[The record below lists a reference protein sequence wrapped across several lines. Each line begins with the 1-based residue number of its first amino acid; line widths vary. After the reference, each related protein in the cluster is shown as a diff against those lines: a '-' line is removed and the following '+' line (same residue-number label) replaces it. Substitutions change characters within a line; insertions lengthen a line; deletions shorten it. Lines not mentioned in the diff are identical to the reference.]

1 MWALVESGSVTAV
14 YTRPKA
20 ITLNGIQH
28 PRSIFTRWSAAELQA
43 IGIYSYSE
51 VNASVDTRFYKQGGS
66 SVVVDDAA
74 GTVTKTYSHV
84 EKALEDSNQ
93 QIQSTN
99 ADGVAIYLDADGVEV
114 LQTDLVE
121 DVEYTPKME
130 DYLDEDGEVVTT
142 LGLKSQKKSQVKATA
157 ASLLSP
163 SDWYV
168 VRAAE
173 GGAAIPTDVATYR
186 AAVRTASGTMEAAI
200 DAAADMDAFIALHTD
215 IPATQSTNADGV
227 LIYLDAD
234 DVEVLATDLV
244 EDVEYTAKMDAA
256 VTATLNDWP
265 TIPDTLA

>member
-1 MWALVESGSVTAV
+1 MWALVEWGSVTAV

-28 PRSIFTRWSAAELQA
+28 PRDIFTRWSADELKA

-51 VNASVDTRFYKQGGS
+51 QNASVDSRFYNQGGS

-99 ADGVAIYLDADGVEV
+99 ADGVGIYLDEDGVEV
-114 LQTDLVE
+114 LATDLVE
-121 DVEYTPKME
+121 DVEYTAKME

-142 LGLKSQKKSQVKATA
+142 LGLKSQKKPQVKATA
-157 ASLLSP
+157 ASLLSG

-215 IPATQSTNADGV
+215 TEES
-227 LIYLDAD
+227 
-234 DVEVLATDLV
+234 
-244 EDVEYTAKMDAA
+244 
-256 VTATLNDWP
+256 TATLNDWP
-265 TIPDTLA
+265 SIPDTLA

>member
-1 MWALVESGSVTAV
+1 MAWALVKNGNVTTI
-14 YTRPKA
+14 YNRPKA
-20 ITLNGIQH
+20 ITLDGIQH
-28 PRSIFTRWSAAELQA
+28 PRSIFTRWSAAELRA
-43 IGIYSYSE
+43 IDIYSYSE
-51 VNASVDTRFYKQGGS
+51 QNASVDSRFYKKS
-66 SVVVDDAA
+66 SSSIVVDHDA
-74 GTVTKTYSHV
+74 GTVIKTYTHA

-130 DYLDEDGEVVTT
+130 DYLNEDGEVVTT
-142 LGLKSQKKSQVKATA
+142 LGLKSQKKAQVKKTA

-186 AAVRTASGTMEAAI
+186 AAVRTASDTMEAAI

-215 IPATQSTNADGV
+215 TEES
-227 LIYLDAD
+227 
-234 DVEVLATDLV
+234 
-244 EDVEYTAKMDAA
+244 
-256 VTATLNDWP
+256 TATLNEWP
-265 TIPDTLA
+265 TIPDTLV

>member
-20 ITLNGIQH
+20 ITIGGIQH

-43 IGIYSYSE
+43 ISIYSYSE
-51 VNASVDTRFYKQGGS
+51 EGASVDSRFYKQGGS

-74 GTVTKTYSHV
+74 GTVTKTYTHV
-84 EKALEDSNQ
+84 EKALEDSN
-93 QIQSTN
+93 
-99 ADGVAIYLDADGVEV
+99 E
-114 LQTDLVE
+114 
-121 DVEYTPKME
+121 
-130 DYLDEDGEVVTT
+130 LDEDGEVVTT

-168 VRAAE
+168 IRAAE

-215 IPATQSTNADGV
+215 TEES
-227 LIYLDAD
+227 
-234 DVEVLATDLV
+234 
-244 EDVEYTAKMDAA
+244 
-256 VTATLNDWP
+256 TATLNDWP

>member
-28 PRSIFTRWSAAELQA
+28 PRDIFTRWSADELKA
-43 IGIYSYSE
+43 IDIYSYSE
-51 VNASVDTRFYKQGGS
+51 QNASINSSFYTRGS
-66 SVVVDDAA
+66 STVVVDDAA

-99 ADGVAIYLDADGVEV
+99 SDGVLIYLDADGVEA
-114 LQTDLVE
+114 TDLVE
-121 DVEYTPKME
+121 DVEYTAKME

-142 LGLKSQKKSQVKATA
+142 LGLKSNKKVSVKATA
-157 ASLLSP
+157 ASLLSG

-173 GGAAIPTDVATYR
+173 GGTAIPTDVATYR
-186 AAVRTASGTMEAAI
+186 AAVRTASGVMETAI

-215 IPATQSTNADGV
+215 IPATQSTNSDGV

-234 DVEVLATDLV
+234 GVEVLATDLV

-265 TIPDTLA
+265 SIPDTLA

>member
-20 ITLNGIQH
+20 ITIGGIQH

-43 IGIYSYSE
+43 ISIYSYSE
-51 VNASVDTRFYKQGGS
+51 EGASVDNRFYNQGGS

-74 GTVTKTYSHV
+74 GTVTKTYTHV
-84 EKALEDSNQ
+84 EKALEDSN
-93 QIQSTN
+93 
-99 ADGVAIYLDADGVEV
+99 E
-114 LQTDLVE
+114 
-121 DVEYTPKME
+121 
-130 DYLDEDGEVVTT
+130 LDEDGEVVTT
-142 LGLKSQKKSQVKATA
+142 LGLKSQKKVQVKATA

-168 VRAAE
+168 IRAAE

-200 DAAADMDAFIALHTD
+200 DAAADMDAFIALHKD

-244 EDVEYTAKMDAA
+244 DGVEYTAKMDAA

>member
-14 YTRPKA
+14 YTHPKA
-20 ITLNGIQH
+20 ITIGGIQH
-28 PRSIFTRWSAAELQA
+28 PHSIFTRWSADELQA
-43 IGIYSYSE
+43 IGIYSYIE
-51 VNASVDTRFYKQGGS
+51 QNASVDSRFYKQGGS

-74 GTVTKTYSHV
+74 GTVTKTYTHV
-84 EKALEDSNQ
+84 EKALED
-93 QIQSTN
+93 TT
-99 ADGVAIYLDADGVEV
+99 E
-114 LQTDLVE
+114 
-121 DVEYTPKME
+121 K
-130 DYLDEDGEVVTT
+130 VVTQEAVDEVPAVLYANGAIQT
-142 LGLKSQKKSQVKATA
+142 ASIPAVEEEFYLNIISTGLKSQKKVQVKATA

-244 EDVEYTAKMDAA
+244 DGVEYTAKMDAA

>member
-43 IGIYSYSE
+43 IGIYSYNE
-51 VNASVDTRFYKQGGS
+51 VNASVNSSFYKQGGS

-74 GTVTKTYSHV
+74 GTVTKTYTHV
-84 EKALEDSNQ
+84 EKALED
-93 QIQSTN
+93 TT
-99 ADGVAIYLDADGVEV
+99 E
-114 LQTDLVE
+114 
-121 DVEYTPKME
+121 K
-130 DYLDEDGEVVTT
+130 VVTQEAVDEVPAVLYANGAIKT
-142 LGLKSQKKSQVKATA
+142 ASIPAVEEESYLNIISSGLKSQKKVQVKATA

-215 IPATQSTNADGV
+215 TEES
-227 LIYLDAD
+227 
-234 DVEVLATDLV
+234 
-244 EDVEYTAKMDAA
+244 
-256 VTATLNDWP
+256 TATLNDWP
-265 TIPDTLA
+265 SIPDTLA

>member
-20 ITLNGIQH
+20 ITIGGIQH

-43 IGIYSYSE
+43 ISIYSYSE
-51 VNASVDTRFYKQGGS
+51 EGASVDNRFYNQGGS

-74 GTVTKTYSHV
+74 GTVTKTYTHV
-84 EKALEDSNQ
+84 EKALEDSN
-93 QIQSTN
+93 
-99 ADGVAIYLDADGVEV
+99 E
-114 LQTDLVE
+114 
-121 DVEYTPKME
+121 
-130 DYLDEDGEVVTT
+130 LDEDGEVVTT

-168 VRAAE
+168 IRAAE

-244 EDVEYTAKMDAA
+244 DGVEYTAKMDAA

>member
-14 YTRPKA
+14 YTLPKA
-20 ITLNGIQH
+20 ITIGGIQH

-43 IGIYSYSE
+43 ISIYSYSE
-51 VNASVDTRFYKQGGS
+51 EGASVDSRFYKQGGS

-74 GTVTKTYSHV
+74 GTVTKTYTHV
-84 EKALEDSNQ
+84 EKALEDSN
-93 QIQSTN
+93 
-99 ADGVAIYLDADGVEV
+99 E
-114 LQTDLVE
+114 
-121 DVEYTPKME
+121 
-130 DYLDEDGEVVTT
+130 LDEDGEVVTT
-142 LGLKSQKKSQVKATA
+142 LGLKSQKKVQVKATA

-168 VRAAE
+168 IRAAE

-215 IPATQSTNADGV
+215 TEES
-227 LIYLDAD
+227 
-234 DVEVLATDLV
+234 
-244 EDVEYTAKMDAA
+244 
-256 VTATLNDWP
+256 TATLNDWP

>member
-20 ITLNGIQH
+20 ITIGGIQH

-43 IGIYSYSE
+43 IGIYSYIE
-51 VNASVDTRFYKQGGS
+51 EGASVDNRFYKQGGS

-74 GTVTKTYSHV
+74 GTVTKTYTHV

-99 ADGVAIYLDADGVEV
+99 ADGVAIYLDAD
-114 LQTDLVE
+114 
-121 DVEYTPKME
+121 
-130 DYLDEDGEVVTT
+130 
-142 LGLKSQKKSQVKATA
+142 
-157 ASLLSP
+157 
-163 SDWYV
+163 
-168 VRAAE
+168 
-173 GGAAIPTDVATYR
+173 
-186 AAVRTASGTMEAAI
+186 
-200 DAAADMDAFIALHTD
+200 
-215 IPATQSTNADGV
+215 
-227 LIYLDAD
+227 

-244 EDVEYTAKMDAA
+244 DDVEYTAKMDAA

>member
-28 PRSIFTRWSAAELQA
+28 PRDIFTRWSADELKA

-51 VNASVDTRFYKQGGS
+51 QNASVDSRFYNQGGS

-74 GTVTKTYSHV
+74 STVTKTYSHV

-99 ADGVAIYLDADGVEV
+99 ADGVGIYLDEDGVEV
-114 LQTDLVE
+114 LATDLVE
-121 DVEYTPKME
+121 DVEYTAKME

-142 LGLKSQKKSQVKATA
+142 LGLKSQKKPQVKANA
-157 ASLLSP
+157 ASLLSG

-186 AAVRTASGTMEAAI
+186 AAVRTVSGTMETAI

-215 IPATQSTNADGV
+215 TEES
-227 LIYLDAD
+227 
-234 DVEVLATDLV
+234 
-244 EDVEYTAKMDAA
+244 
-256 VTATLNDWP
+256 TATLNDWP
-265 TIPDTLA
+265 SIPDTLA

>member
-28 PRSIFTRWSAAELQA
+28 PRSIFTRWSADELKA

-51 VNASVDTRFYKQGGS
+51 QNASVDSRFYNQGGS

-74 GTVTKTYSHV
+74 GTVTKTYTHV
-84 EKALEDSNQ
+84 EKELGNSIR
-93 QIQSTN
+93 QIQSRN
-99 ADGVAIYLDADGVEV
+99 ADGVAIFLDEDGVEV
-114 LQTDLVE
+114 LEPDLE
-121 DVEYTPKME
+121 TGSDAENPIIYTAKME
-130 DYLDEDGEVVTT
+130 DHLDEDGNIVVTSY
-142 LGLKSQKKSQVKATA
+142 GLKSQKKAQVKATA

-168 VRAAE
+168 IRASE

-186 AAVRTASGTMEAAI
+186 AAVRTASDTMEAAI

-215 IPATQSTNADGV
+215 TEES
-227 LIYLDAD
+227 
-234 DVEVLATDLV
+234 
-244 EDVEYTAKMDAA
+244 
-256 VTATLNDWP
+256 TATLNDWP

>member
-20 ITLNGIQH
+20 ITIGGIQH

-43 IGIYSYSE
+43 ISIYSYSE
-51 VNASVDTRFYKQGGS
+51 EGASVDNRFYNQGGS

-74 GTVTKTYSHV
+74 GTVTKTYTHV
-84 EKALEDSNQ
+84 EKALEDSN
-93 QIQSTN
+93 
-99 ADGVAIYLDADGVEV
+99 E
-114 LQTDLVE
+114 
-121 DVEYTPKME
+121 
-130 DYLDEDGEVVTT
+130 LDEDGEVVTT
-142 LGLKSQKKSQVKATA
+142 LGLKSQKKVQVKATA

-168 VRAAE
+168 IRAAE

-186 AAVRTASGTMEAAI
+186 AAVRTASGTMETAI

-215 IPATQSTNADGV
+215 TEES
-227 LIYLDAD
+227 
-234 DVEVLATDLV
+234 
-244 EDVEYTAKMDAA
+244 
-256 VTATLNDWP
+256 TATLNDWP

>member
-20 ITLNGIQH
+20 ITIGGIQH
-28 PRSIFTRWSAAELQA
+28 PRSIFTRWSADELKA
-43 IGIYSYSE
+43 IDIYSYSE
-51 VNASVDTRFYKQGGS
+51 QNASINSSFYTRGS
-66 SVVVDDAA
+66 STVVVDDAA

-99 ADGVAIYLDADGVEV
+99 
-114 LQTDLVE
+114 
-121 DVEYTPKME
+121 
-130 DYLDEDGEVVTT
+130 
-142 LGLKSQKKSQVKATA
+142 S
-157 ASLLSP
+157 
-163 SDWYV
+163 
-168 VRAAE
+168 
-173 GGAAIPTDVATYR
+173 
-186 AAVRTASGTMEAAI
+186 
-200 DAAADMDAFIALHTD
+200 
-215 IPATQSTNADGV
+215 DGV

-244 EDVEYTAKMDAA
+244 DGVEYTAKMDAA

>member
-20 ITLNGIQH
+20 ITIGGIQH

-51 VNASVDTRFYKQGGS
+51 EGASVDSRFYNQGGS

-74 GTVTKTYSHV
+74 GTVTKTYTHV
-84 EKALEDSNQ
+84 EKALEDSN
-93 QIQSTN
+93 
-99 ADGVAIYLDADGVEV
+99 E
-114 LQTDLVE
+114 
-121 DVEYTPKME
+121 
-130 DYLDEDGEVVTT
+130 LDEDGEVVTT
-142 LGLKSQKKSQVKATA
+142 LGLKSQKKSQVKETA

-163 SDWYV
+163 SDWYAI
-168 VRAAE
+168 RAAE

-186 AAVRTASGTMEAAI
+186 AAVRTASGTMETAI

-234 DVEVLATDLV
+234 DVEVLETDLV
-244 EDVEYTAKMDAA
+244 DGVKYTAKMDAA

-265 TIPDTLA
+265 TIPDTLAQGSYK

>member
-1 MWALVESGSVTAV
+1 M
-14 YTRPKA
+14 
-20 ITLNGIQH
+20 LNIQ
-28 PRSIFTRWSAAELQA
+28 
-43 IGIYSYSE
+43 
-51 VNASVDTRFYKQGGS
+51 
-66 SVVVDDAA
+66 
-74 GTVTKTYSHV
+74 
-84 EKALEDSNQ
+84 
-93 QIQSTN
+93 
-99 ADGVAIYLDADGVEV
+99 
-114 LQTDLVE
+114 
-121 DVEYTPKME
+121 PKME

-142 LGLKSQKKSQVKATA
+142 LGLKSQKKVQVKATA
-157 ASLLSP
+157 ASLLSG

-186 AAVRTASGTMEAAI
+186 AAVRTASGTMETAI

-234 DVEVLATDLV
+234 GVEVLATDLV

>member
-20 ITLNGIQH
+20 ITIGGIQH

-51 VNASVDTRFYKQGGS
+51 EGASVDNRFYNQGGS

-74 GTVTKTYSHV
+74 GTVTKTYTHV
-84 EKALEDSNQ
+84 EKALEDSN
-93 QIQSTN
+93 
-99 ADGVAIYLDADGVEV
+99 E
-114 LQTDLVE
+114 
-121 DVEYTPKME
+121 
-130 DYLDEDGEVVTT
+130 LDEDGEVVTT
-142 LGLKSQKKSQVKATA
+142 LGLKSQKKVQVKATA
-157 ASLLSP
+157 TSLLSP

-168 VRAAE
+168 IRAAE

-215 IPATQSTNADGV
+215 TEES
-227 LIYLDAD
+227 
-234 DVEVLATDLV
+234 
-244 EDVEYTAKMDAA
+244 
-256 VTATLNDWP
+256 TATLNDWP

>member
-20 ITLNGIQH
+20 ITIGGIQH

-51 VNASVDTRFYKQGGS
+51 EGASVDSRFYNQGGS

-74 GTVTKTYSHV
+74 GTVTKTYTHV
-84 EKALEDSNQ
+84 EKALEDSN
-93 QIQSTN
+93 
-99 ADGVAIYLDADGVEV
+99 E
-114 LQTDLVE
+114 
-121 DVEYTPKME
+121 
-130 DYLDEDGEVVTT
+130 LDEDGEVVTT
-142 LGLKSQKKSQVKATA
+142 LGIKSQKKAQVKATA

-163 SDWYV
+163 SDWYAI
-168 VRAAE
+168 RASE

-186 AAVRTASGTMEAAI
+186 AAVRTASGTMETAI

-244 EDVEYTAKMDAA
+244 DGVEYTAKMDAA

>member
-1 MWALVESGSVTAV
+1 
-14 YTRPKA
+14 
-20 ITLNGIQH
+20 
-28 PRSIFTRWSAAELQA
+28 
-43 IGIYSYSE
+43 
-51 VNASVDTRFYKQGGS
+51 
-66 SVVVDDAA
+66 
-74 GTVTKTYSHV
+74 
-84 EKALEDSNQ
+84 
-93 QIQSTN
+93 
-99 ADGVAIYLDADGVEV
+99 
-114 LQTDLVE
+114 
-121 DVEYTPKME
+121 ME

-142 LGLKSQKKSQVKATA
+142 LGLKSPKKSQVKATA

-168 VRAAE
+168 IRASE

-186 AAVRTASGTMEAAI
+186 AAVRTASGTMETAI

-244 EDVEYTAKMDAA
+244 DDVEYTAKMDAA

>member
-28 PRSIFTRWSAAELQA
+28 PRDIFTRWSADELKA
-43 IGIYSYSE
+43 IDIYSYSE
-51 VNASVDTRFYKQGGS
+51 QNASIVSSFYTRGS
-66 SVVVDDAA
+66 STVVVDDAA

-84 EKALEDSNQ
+84 EKALED
-93 QIQSTN
+93 TT
-99 ADGVAIYLDADGVEV
+99 E
-114 LQTDLVE
+114 
-121 DVEYTPKME
+121 K
-130 DYLDEDGEVVTT
+130 VVTQEAVDEVPAVLYANGAIKT
-142 LGLKSQKKSQVKATA
+142 ASIPAVEEESYLNIISSGLKSQKKVQVKATA

-168 VRAAE
+168 IRAAE
-173 GGAAIPTDVATYR
+173 GGTAIPTDVATYR
-186 AAVRTASGTMEAAI
+186 AAVRTASGVMETAI
-200 DAAADMDAFIALHTD
+200 DAAADMDAFIALHKD

-227 LIYLDAD
+227 LIYLDED
-234 DVEVLATDLV
+234 GVEVLATDLV

-265 TIPDTLA
+265 SIPDTLA